1 MIRFLLIENYVLF
14 SDFQYCFRSPYL
26 SVDLVT
32 DAGDT
37 NAGAEKESGLFAK
50 SGSVGYSQM

>member
-26 SVDLVT
+26 AVDLVT

-50 SGSVGYSQM
+50 SGSVGYS